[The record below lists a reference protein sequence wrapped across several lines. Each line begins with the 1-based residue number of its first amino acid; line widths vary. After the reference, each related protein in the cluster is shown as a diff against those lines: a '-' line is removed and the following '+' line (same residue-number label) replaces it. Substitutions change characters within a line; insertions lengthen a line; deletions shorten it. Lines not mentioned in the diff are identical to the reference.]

1 LPEIKNPNQQGGGG
15 DSRTMLAFTAIF
27 ILMFFGLQY
36 FKPKTQETK
45 PQPQPQ
51 SLPAAAASTSAS
63 ESPVAP
69 VATASAAPTG
79 SANAVQASSESTTIV
94 ENELY
99 RIQFSN
105 RGAQVTSWILKKYK
119 DSDGKPLDLVNKQ
132 AAAQFGYPLSLST
145 YDAGLNKQLSQALF
159 QASAAG
165 DVNAP
170 ATLSF
175 TWSDGGVTAKKDFSF
190 DSSYV
195 IHAETSVTKNGA
207 PVTAL
212 LAWPSGFGDQDTL
225 PEYAKGRF
233 DTLQGGKSNQVQV
246 ADEPDAGCWLPF
258 HLFCSEKVKSG
269 ATIAGPFDWAGV
281 SDLYFAAIF
290 LPDSPEHASVVPL
303 HHEVTIPRNLK
314 KPDPNSTDRAPVLG
328 AAVGVADGATS
339 TRLYAGPK
347 LIDVLKSVK
356 ATGADGKPSGPD
368 IEPIVSFGWMKIIS
382 EPLFLVLH
390 WMHEHIVANW
400 GWSILLLTLLI
411 NLCMLPTR
419 ITMMK
424 SALKMQRIQPQM
436 EAIKARYRN
445 YKATDPRRAEMNQ
458 EIFALQKKEGANMF
472 GGCLPMLIQWPLL
485 YGFYNM
491 LSNVFEL
498 RQAHWLWLPDL
509 ASPDPLHILPIFFI
523 VSMFLVQYLTP
534 SPGVDPAQQRM
545 MAFTMPAVFGFM
557 TWSVASGLALYW
569 ACGNLVNIVQQT
581 VMNRTRL
588 GREMHEIAA
597 RRAAKR
603 LGKPALGKR

>member
-1 LPEIKNPNQQGGGG
+1 LPEIKNPNQQGGGQ
-15 DSRTMLAFTAIF
+15 DSKTMLAFTAIF
-27 ILMFFGLQY
+27 ILMFFGIQY
-36 FKPKTQETK
+36 FKPKTTPEPK
-45 PQPQPQ
+45 PQQQAQ
-51 SLPAAAASTSAS
+51 SAPSSSSLNLPLAPASSTPGPPANSQNAGHAVNAIQAASET
-63 ESPVAP
+63 PV
-69 VATASAAPTG
+69 
-79 SANAVQASSESTTIV
+79 IV

-119 DSDGKPLDLVNKQ
+119 DADGKPLDLVNQK
-132 AAAQFGYPLSLST
+132 AAGQFGYPLSLFT
-145 YDAGLNKQLSQALF
+145 YDSALRAKLAQALF
-159 QASAAG
+159 VPSATG
-165 DVNAP
+165 DINAP
-170 ATLSF
+170 ASLTF
-175 TWSDGGVTAKKDFSF
+175 TWSDGSLTARKTFSF
-190 DSSYV
+190 DTSYV
-195 IHAETSVTKNGA
+195 IHAETAVEQNGN

-212 LAWPSGFGDQDTL
+212 LSWPSGFGDQDTL
-225 PEYAKGRF
+225 PQYAKGAF
-233 DTLQGGKSNQVQV
+233 NAMQSGKSTS
-246 ADEPDAGCWLPF
+246 DAYK
-258 HLFCSEKVKSG
+258 KVVGG
-269 ATIAGPFDWAGV
+269 ATLNGPFDWAGV

-290 LPDSPEHASVVPL
+290 LPDVPQQTSVVQL
-303 HHEVTIPRNLK
+303 HNQVIIPRNLK
-314 KPDPNSTDRAPVLG
+314 KPDPNVTDPAPVLG
-328 AAVGVADGATS
+328 AAVGSIGAPTAA
-339 TRLYAGPK
+339 RLYAGPK

-356 ATGADGKPSGPD
+356 ATGPDGKPDGAD
-368 IEPIVSFGWMKIIS
+368 IEPIVSFGWMKVIS
-382 EPLFLVLH
+382 EPLFLILH

-400 GWSILLLTLLI
+400 GWSILLLTLII
-411 NLCMLPTR
+411 NLAMLPTR

-436 EAIKARYRN
+436 EAIKERYKK
-445 YKATDPRRAEMNQ
+445 YKMNDPKRAEMNQ

-523 VSMFLVQYLTP
+523 ISMFLVQYLTP

-569 ACGNLVNIVQQT
+569 ACGNIVNIVQQT
-581 VMNRTRL
+581 VMNRTSL
-588 GREMHEIAA
+588 GKEMHDIAA
-597 RRAAKR
+597 KRAAKR
-603 LGKPALGKR
+603 LGKPAPGRR

>member
-1 LPEIKNPNQQGGGG
+1 MPEIKNPNQQGGGQ
-15 DSRTMLAFTAIF
+15 DSKTMLAFTAIF
-27 ILMFFGLQY
+27 ILIFFGFQY
-36 FKPKTQETK
+36 FKPKTTPETK
-45 PQPQPQ
+45 PQIHQQ
-51 SLPAAAASTSAS
+51 EQEAALLRRLPAANSGC
-63 ESPVAP
+63 AP
-69 VATASAAPTG
+69 LLRRPASALAK
-79 SANAVQASSESTTIV
+79 SVQAETETPTIV

-105 RGAQVTSWILKKYK
+105 RGAQVTSWILKKYR
-119 DSDGKPLDLVNKQ
+119 DADGKPLDLVNKQ
-132 AAAQFGYPLSLST
+132 AASQFGYPLSLFT
-145 YDAGLNKQLSQALF
+145 YDAGLRDKLSRVLF
-159 QASAAG
+159 VPSATG
-165 DVNAP
+165 DLNAP
-170 ATLSF
+170 ATLTF
-175 TWSDGGVTAKKDFSF
+175 TWSEGGITAHKTFSF
-190 DSSYV
+190 DTSYV
-195 IHAETSVTKNGA
+195 LHAETSVEQNGA

-225 PEYAKGRF
+225 PQYAKGTF
-233 DTLQGGKSNQVQV
+233 NAMQSGKATSDAYKKV
-246 ADEPDAGCWLPF
+246 AG
-258 HLFCSEKVKSG
+258 G
-269 ATIAGPFDWAGV
+269 ATLNGPFDWAGV

-290 LPDSPEHASVVPL
+290 LPDAPNQTAAVQMHN
-303 HHEVTIPRNLK
+303 EVTIPRNLK
-314 KPDPNSTDRAPVLG
+314 KPDPNATDRAPVLG
-328 AAVGVADGATS
+328 AAVGVLGDTTS
-339 TRLYAGPK
+339 VRLYAGPK

-356 ATGADGKPSGPD
+356 ATGPNGKPDGPD
-368 IEPIVSFGWMKIIS
+368 IEPIVSFGWMRFIS

-390 WMHEHIVANW
+390 WMYEHIVPNW
-400 GWSILLLTLLI
+400 GWSILLLTLVI
-411 NLCMLPTR
+411 NLAMLPTR

-436 EAIKARYRN
+436 EAIKERYKK
-445 YKATDPRRAEMNQ
+445 YKMNDPRRQDMNQ

-569 ACGNLVNIVQQT
+569 ACGNIVNIVQQT
-581 VMNRTRL
+581 IMNRTRL

-597 RRAAKR
+597 KRAAKR
-603 LGKPALGKR
+603 LGKPAPARR

>member
-1 LPEIKNPNQQGGGG
+1 LPEIKNPNQQGGGQ
-15 DSRTMLAFTAIF
+15 DSKTMLAFTAIF
-27 ILMFFGLQY
+27 VLMFLGLQY
-36 FKPKTQETK
+36 FKPKKVPEAP
-45 PQPQPQ
+45 PQQQQQQQQ
-51 SLPAAAASTSAS
+51 SLAAQSQAASPAPAAATGVSGAQA
-63 ESPVAP
+63 
-69 VATASAAPTG
+69 ASA
-79 SANAVQASSESTTIV
+79 VRSSTESSTIV

-119 DSDGKPLDLVNKQ
+119 DADGQPLDLVNKQ
-132 AAAQFGYPLSLST
+132 TSSQFGYPLSFFT
-145 YDAGLNKQLSQALF
+145 YDAGLRNRLALALF
-159 QASAAG
+159 VPSTTG
-165 DVNAP
+165 DVSAP
-170 ATLSF
+170 ATVSF
-175 TWSDGGVTAKKDFSF
+175 TWSDGSLTAHKTFSF

-195 IHAETSVTKNGA
+195 VHAETSVEQNGA

-212 LAWPSGFGDQDTL
+212 LTWPSGFGDQDTL
-225 PEYAKGRF
+225 PQYAKGTF
-233 DTLQGGKSNQVQV
+233 NGMQNGKSTS
-246 ADEPDAGCWLPF
+246 DAYK
-258 HLFCSEKVKSG
+258 KVVGG
-269 ATIAGPFDWAGV
+269 ATLNGPFDWAGV
-281 SDLYFAAIF
+281 GDLYFAAIF
-290 LPDSPEHASVVPL
+290 LPDTPEQTTVVQL
-303 HHEVTIPRNLK
+303 HNEVTIPRNLK

-328 AAVGVADGATS
+328 AAVGVIGGPTA

-356 ATGADGKPSGPD
+356 ATGPDGKPTGPD
-368 IEPIVSFGWMKIIS
+368 IEPIVSFGWMKFIS
-382 EPLFLVLH
+382 EPLFLILH
-390 WMHEHIVANW
+390 WMHEHIIANW
-400 GWSILLLTLLI
+400 GWSILLLTLII
-411 NLCMLPTR
+411 NLAMLPTR

-436 EAIKARYRN
+436 EAIKERYKK
-445 YKATDPRRAEMNQ
+445 YKMNDPRRADMNQ

-509 ASPDPLHILPIFFI
+509 ASPDPLHILPVFFI
-523 VSMFLVQYLTP
+523 ISMFLVQYLTP

-569 ACGNLVNIVQQT
+569 ACGNIVNIVQQT
-581 VMNRTRL
+581 VMNRTSL
-588 GREMHEIAA
+588 GREMHDIAA
-597 RRAAKR
+597 KRAAKR
-603 LGKPALGKR
+603 LGKPGQGRR

>member
-1 LPEIKNPNQQGGGG
+1 MPEIKNPNQQGGGG
-15 DSRTMLAFTAIF
+15 DSRTLLAFTAIF

-36 FKPKTQETK
+36 FKPHTEPKSAPEAK
-45 PQPQPQ
+45 PQQHQQASAPIAT
-51 SLPAAAASTSAS
+51 PAAAVDAPAPARAKS
-63 ESPVAP
+63 AP
-69 VATASAAPTG
+69 V
-79 SANAVQASSESTTIV
+79 NAVQAATETPTIV

-119 DSDGKPLDLVNKQ
+119 DADGKPLDLVNKQ
-132 AAAQFGYPLSLST
+132 AAAQFGYPLSLFT
-145 YDAGLNKQLSQALF
+145 YDAGLRDKLSHALF
-159 QASAAG
+159 VPSATG
-165 DVNAP
+165 DVIAP
-170 ATLSF
+170 STLTF
-175 TWSDGGVTAKKDFSF
+175 TWSEGGVTARKTFTF
-190 DSSYV
+190 DTSYV
-195 IHAETSVTKNGA
+195 VHAETSVEQNGA

-212 LAWPSGFGDQDTL
+212 LSWPSGFGDQETL
-225 PEYAKGRF
+225 PQYAKGTF
-233 DTLQGGKSNQVQV
+233 NSMQGGKSNS
-246 ADEPDAGCWLPF
+246 DAYK
-258 HLFCSEKVKSG
+258 KVVGG
-269 ATIAGPFDWAGV
+269 ATLNGPFDWAGV

-290 LPDSPEHASVVPL
+290 LPDAPQQATALQMHN
-303 HHEVTIPRNLK
+303 EVTIPRNLK
-314 KPDPNSTDRAPVLG
+314 KPDPNATERAPVLG
-328 AAVGVADGATS
+328 AAVGEIGSATS

-356 ATGADGKPSGPD
+356 ATGPDGKANGAD
-368 IEPIVSFGWMKIIS
+368 IEPIVSFGWMRLIS
-382 EPLFLVLH
+382 EPLFLVLR
-390 WMHEHIVANW
+390 WIHEHVVSNW
-400 GWSILLLTLLI
+400 GWSILLLTLII
-411 NLCMLPTR
+411 NIAMLPTR

-436 EAIKARYRN
+436 EAIKERYKK
-445 YKATDPRRAEMNQ
+445 YKTTDPRRSEMNQ

-485 YGFYNM
+485 YGFYDM
-491 LSNVFEL
+491 LSVVFEL

-569 ACGNLVNIVQQT
+569 ACGNIVNIVQQT
-581 VMNRTRL
+581 VMNRTKL
-588 GREMHEIAA
+588 GREMREIAA
-597 RRAAKR
+597 KRAAKR
-603 LGKPALGKR
+603 LGKPSPGKR

>member
-1 LPEIKNPNQQGGGG
+1 LPEIKNPNQQGGGQ

-27 ILMFFGLQY
+27 IVMFFGLQY
-36 FKPKTQETK
+36 FKPKTAPETK
-45 PQPQPQ
+45 PQQQQRVAIPARSATANAIVPT
-51 SLPAAAASTSAS
+51 AAAPAKRANVAQAET
-63 ESPVAP
+63 ESP
-69 VATASAAPTG
+69 
-79 SANAVQASSESTTIV
+79 TIV

-105 RGAQVTSWILKKYK
+105 RGAQVTSWVLKKYK
-119 DSDGKPLDLVNKQ
+119 DPDGKPLDLVNKQ
-132 AAAQFGYPLSLST
+132 AAAQFGYPLSLFT
-145 YDAGLNKQLSQALF
+145 YDSGLREKLSQALF
-159 QASAAG
+159 VPSVAG
-165 DVNAP
+165 DLNAP

-175 TWSDGGVTAKKDFSF
+175 DWSDGNITAHKTFSF
-190 DSSYV
+190 DTSYV
-195 IHAETSVTKNGA
+195 IHGKTSVEQNGA

-225 PEYAKGRF
+225 PQYAKGTF
-233 DTLQGGKSNQVQV
+233 NSMQSGKAISDAYKKV
-246 ADEPDAGCWLPF
+246 AG
-258 HLFCSEKVKSG
+258 G
-269 ATIAGPFDWAGV
+269 ATLNGPFDWAGV

-290 LPDSPEHASVVPL
+290 LPDEPQQAAVVQM
-303 HHEVTIPRNLK
+303 HNEVTLPRNLK
-314 KPDPNSTDRAPVLG
+314 RPDPNATDRAPVLG
-328 AAVGVADGATS
+328 AAAGVIGGATS

-347 LIDVLKSVK
+347 LINVLKSVK
-356 ATGADGKPSGPD
+356 ATGSDGKPDGPD
-368 IEPIVSFGWMKIIS
+368 IEPIVSFGWMKFIS
-382 EPLFLVLH
+382 EPLFLMLR
-390 WMHEHIVANW
+390 WMHEHIVPNW
-400 GWSILLLTLLI
+400 GWSILLLTLVI
-411 NLCMLPTR
+411 NLAMLPTR

-436 EAIKARYRN
+436 EAIKERYKK
-445 YKATDPRRAEMNQ
+445 YKMNDPRRQEMNQ

-569 ACGNLVNIVQQT
+569 ACGNIVNIVQQAI
-581 VMNRTRL
+581 MNRTRL

-597 RRAAKR
+597 KRAAKR
-603 LGKPALGKR
+603 LGKPAPARR

>member
-1 LPEIKNPNQQGGGG
+1 MPEIKNPNQQGGGQ
-15 DSRTMLAFTAIF
+15 DSKTLLAFAAIF
-27 ILMFFGLQY
+27 VLMFLGLQY
-36 FKPKTQETK
+36 FKPKTAPEAK
-45 PQPQPQ
+45 PPIQQQ
-51 SLPAAAASTSAS
+51 SVVTPAQNSSPSAAFSTAAAPA
-63 ESPVAP
+63 
-69 VATASAAPTG
+69 G
-79 SANAVQASSESTTIV
+79 HANAVQAETESPTIV

-105 RGAQVTSWILKKYK
+105 RGAHVTSWILKKYK
-119 DSDGKPLDLVNKQ
+119 DADGKPLDLVNKQ
-132 AAAQFGYPLSLST
+132 AASQFGYPLSLFT
-145 YDAGLNKQLSQALF
+145 YDTGLRDKLSQALF
-159 QASAAG
+159 VPSATG
-165 DVNAP
+165 DLSAP

-175 TWSDGGVTAKKDFSF
+175 TWSDGGITARKTFSF

-195 IHAETSVTKNGA
+195 IHAETSVEQNGA

-225 PEYAKGRF
+225 PQYAKATF
-233 DTLQGGKSNQVQV
+233 NSMQYGKATS
-246 ADEPDAGCWLPF
+246 DAYK
-258 HLFCSEKVKSG
+258 KVIGG
-269 ATIAGPFDWAGV
+269 ATLNGPFDWVGV
-281 SDLYFAAIF
+281 GDLYFAAIF
-290 LPDSPEHASVVPL
+290 LPDAPQQTTAVQL
-303 HHEVTIPRNLK
+303 HNEVTIPRNLK
-314 KPDPNSTDRAPVLG
+314 KPDPNATDRAPVLG
-328 AAVGVADGATS
+328 AAVGVVGGGTS

-356 ATGADGKPSGPD
+356 ATGADGKPNGPD
-368 IEPIVSFGWMKIIS
+368 IEPIVSFGWMKLIS
-382 EPLFLVLH
+382 EPLFLILQ
-390 WMHEHIVANW
+390 WMHEHIVSNW
-400 GWSILLLTLLI
+400 GWSILLLTLVI
-411 NLCMLPTR
+411 NLAMLPTR

-436 EAIKARYRN
+436 EAIKERYKK
-445 YKATDPRRAEMNQ
+445 YKMNDPRRQDMNQ

-509 ASPDPLHILPIFFI
+509 ASPDPLHILPVFFI

-569 ACGNLVNIVQQT
+569 ACGNIVNIVQQT

-588 GREMHEIAA
+588 GREMHDIAA
-597 RRAAKR
+597 KRAAKR
-603 LGKPALGKR
+603 LGKPAPSRR

>member
-1 LPEIKNPNQQGGGG
+1 MPEIKNPNQQGGGG
-15 DSRTMLAFTAIF
+15 QDPKTMLAFTAIF
-27 ILMFFGLQY
+27 ILMFLGLQY
-36 FKPKTQETK
+36 FKPKKTPETGA
-45 PQPQPQ
+45 QQQ
-51 SLPAAAASTSAS
+51 QRSLPATAETPASSPAS
-63 ESPVAP
+63 PA
-69 VATASAAPTG
+69 ATATAKSGVVSA
-79 SANAVQASSESTTIV
+79 ANAVQASSESSTIV

-99 RIQFSN
+99 RVQFSN

-119 DSDGKPLDLVNKQ
+119 DGDGKPLDLVNQK
-132 AAAQFGYPLSLST
+132 AAAQFGYPLSLFT
-145 YDAGLNKQLSQALF
+145 YDSGLRTRLSEALF
-159 QASAAG
+159 VPSTTG
-165 DVNAP
+165 VVNAP
-170 ATLSF
+170 GSVTF
-175 TWSDGGVTAKKDFSF
+175 TWSDGSLTARKKFSF

-195 IHAETSVTKNGA
+195 VHAETSVEQNGT

-212 LAWPSGFGDQDTL
+212 LTWPSGFGDQETL
-225 PEYAKGRF
+225 PQFAKSSF
-233 DTLQGGKSNQVQV
+233 NTMQAGKSTS
-246 ADEPDAGCWLPF
+246 DAYK
-258 HLFCSEKVKSG
+258 KVIGG
-269 ATIAGPFDWAGV
+269 ATLNGPFDWAGV

-290 LPDSPEHASVVPL
+290 LPDAPQQTTVVQL
-303 HHEVTIPRNLK
+303 HNEETIPRNIK
-314 KPDPNSTDRAPVLG
+314 KPDPNATDRAPVLG
-328 AAVGVADGATS
+328 AAMGVVGGSSSA
-339 TRLYAGPK
+339 RLYAGPK

-356 ATGADGKPSGPD
+356 ATGPAGKPTGPD
-368 IEPIVSFGWMKIIS
+368 IEPIVSFGWMKFIS
-382 EPLFLVLH
+382 EPLFLILH
-390 WMHEHIVANW
+390 WMHEHIVSNW

-436 EAIKARYRN
+436 EAIKERYKK
-445 YKATDPRRAEMNQ
+445 YKMNDPRRQDMNK
-458 EIFALQKKEGANMF
+458 EIFDLQKKEGANMF

-509 ASPDPLHILPIFFI
+509 ASPDPLHILPVFFI

-569 ACGNLVNIVQQT
+569 ACGNIVNIVQQT
-581 VMNRTRL
+581 VMNRTSL
-588 GREMHEIAA
+588 GREMHDIAA
-597 RRAAKR
+597 KRAAKR
-603 LGKPALGKR
+603 LGKPAASRR

>member
-1 LPEIKNPNQQGGGG
+1 MPEIKNPNQQGGGG
-15 DSRTMLAFTAIF
+15 QDSKTMLAFTAIF
-27 ILMFFGLQY
+27 ILMFLGIQY
-36 FKPKTQETK
+36 FKPKKAPEAA
-45 PQPQPQ
+45 PQQQQQQ
-51 SLPAAAASTSAS
+51 SLAPSSQNTTSTSTPLGAVS
-63 ESPVAP
+63 GGAP
-69 VATASAAPTG
+69 A
-79 SANAVQASSESTTIV
+79 ANAVQASTETSTIV

-99 RIQFSN
+99 RVQFSN

-119 DSDGKPLDLVNKQ
+119 DADGKPLDLVNRQ
-132 AAAQFGYPLSLST
+132 AASQFGYPLSLFT
-145 YDAGLNKQLSQALF
+145 YDSGLKTRLAQALF
-159 QASAAG
+159 VPSTTG

-170 ATLSF
+170 ATLTF
-175 TWSDGGVTAKKDFSF
+175 TWSDGGLTARKTFTF

-195 IHAETSVTKNGA
+195 IHADVAVEQNGA

-212 LAWPSGFGDQDTL
+212 LTWPSGFGDQDTL
-225 PEYAKGRF
+225 PQYAKGTF
-233 DTLQGGKSNQVQV
+233 NAMQGGKSTS
-246 ADEPDAGCWLPF
+246 DAYK
-258 HLFCSEKVKSG
+258 KVIGG
-269 ATIAGPFDWAGV
+269 ATLNGPFDWAGV
-281 SDLYFAAIF
+281 GDLYFAAIF
-290 LPDSPEHASVVPL
+290 LPDAPQQTTVVQL
-303 HHEVTIPRNLK
+303 HNEVVIPRNLK
-314 KPDPNSTDRAPVLG
+314 KPDPNATDRAPVLG
-328 AAVGVADGATS
+328 AAVGVVGAATT

-356 ATGADGKPSGPD
+356 ATAPDGKPTGAD

-382 EPLFLVLH
+382 EPLFLILH
-390 WMHEHIVANW
+390 WMHEHIVSNW

-411 NLCMLPTR
+411 NIAMLPTR

-436 EAIKARYRN
+436 DAIKERYKK
-445 YKATDPRRAEMNQ
+445 YKMNDPKRAEMNQ

-509 ASPDPLHILPIFFI
+509 ASPDPLHILPVFFI

-534 SPGVDPAQQRM
+534 SPGVDPAQQKM

-569 ACGNLVNIVQQT
+569 ACGNIVNIVQQT
-581 VMNRTRL
+581 VMNRTSL
-588 GREMHEIAA
+588 GKEMHAIAA
-597 RRAAKR
+597 KRAAKR
-603 LGKPALGKR
+603 LGKPAPGRR

>member
-1 LPEIKNPNQQGGGG
+1 
-15 DSRTMLAFTAIF
+15 MLAFTAIF

-36 FKPKTQETK
+36 FKPKSAPQTK
-45 PQPQPQ
+45 PQQQLQQASTPTA
-51 SLPAAAASTSAS
+51 STSNAAAAS
-63 ESPVAP
+63 AP
-69 VATASAAPTG
+69 AGAG
-79 SANAVQASSESTTIV
+79 SVQANAVQATTESPTIV

-119 DSDGKPLDLVNKQ
+119 DADGKPLDLVNKQ
-132 AAAQFGYPLSLST
+132 AAAQFGYPLSLFT
-145 YDAGLNKQLSQALF
+145 YDAGMREKLSQALF
-159 QASAAG
+159 VPSATG
-165 DVNAP
+165 DVIAP
-170 ATLSF
+170 STLTF
-175 TWSDGGVTAKKDFSF
+175 TWSGGGVTARKTFTF
-190 DSSYV
+190 DTSYV
-195 IHAETSVTKNGA
+195 IHAETSVEQNGA

-212 LAWPSGFGDQDTL
+212 LSWPSGFGDQDTL
-225 PEYAKGRF
+225 PQYAKGTF
-233 DTLQGGKSNQVQV
+233 NSLGSGKSTS
-246 ADEPDAGCWLPF
+246 DAYK
-258 HLFCSEKVKSG
+258 KVVGG
-269 ATIAGPFDWAGV
+269 ATLPGPFDWVGV
-281 SDLYFAAIF
+281 GDLYFAAIF
-290 LPDSPEHASVVPL
+290 LPDAPQQATAVQMHS
-303 HHEVTIPRNLK
+303 EVTIPRNLK
-314 KPDPNSTDRAPVLG
+314 KPDPNATDRAPVLG
-328 AAVGVADGATS
+328 AAVGAIGGTTS

-356 ATGADGKPSGPD
+356 ATGADGKPDGPD

-382 EPLFLVLH
+382 EPLFLILH
-390 WMHEHIVANW
+390 WMHEHVVSNW
-400 GWSILLLTLLI
+400 GWSILLLTLII
-411 NLCMLPTR
+411 NIAMLPTR

-436 EAIKARYRN
+436 DAIKERYKK
-445 YKATDPRRAEMNQ
+445 YKTTDPRRSEMNQ

-509 ASPDPLHILPIFFI
+509 ASPDPLHILPVFFI

-569 ACGNLVNIVQQT
+569 ACGNIVNIVQQT
-581 VMNRTRL
+581 VMNRTKL

-597 RRAAKR
+597 KRAAKR
-603 LGKPALGKR
+603 LGKPAPSRR

>member
-1 LPEIKNPNQQGGGG
+1 LPEIKNPNQQGGGQ
-15 DSRTMLAFTAIF
+15 DSKTMLAFTAIF
-27 ILMFFGLQY
+27 ILMFVGLQY
-36 FKPKTQETK
+36 FKPKNKPEAK
-45 PQPQPQ
+45 PQEQQQALAAQP
-51 SLPAAAASTSAS
+51 SAAISTPASSGTAK
-63 ESPVAP
+63 AP
-69 VATASAAPTG
+69 TADAIQATAETPI
-79 SANAVQASSESTTIV
+79 VV

-119 DSDGKPLDLVNKQ
+119 DAEGKPLDLVNRK
-132 AAAQFGYPLSLST
+132 AASQFGYPLSLFT
-145 YDAGLNKQLSQALF
+145 YDAGLRDKLSHALF
-159 QASAAG
+159 VPSSTANI
-165 DVNAP
+165 DAP
-170 ATLSF
+170 GSVTF
-175 TWSDGGVTAKKDFSF
+175 KWSDGSLTAEKTFKF
-190 DSSYV
+190 DTSYV
-195 IHAETSVTKNGA
+195 IHAETSVEQNGA
-207 PVTAL
+207 PITAL
-212 LAWPSGFGDQDTL
+212 LTWPSGFGDQDTL
-225 PEYAKGRF
+225 PQYAKGAF
-233 DTLQGGKSNQVQV
+233 NSMQNGKSTS
-246 ADEPDAGCWLPF
+246 DAYK
-258 HLFCSEKVKSG
+258 KVIGG
-269 ATIAGPFDWAGV
+269 ATLNGPFDWAGV

-290 LPDSPEHASVVPL
+290 VPDAPQQATAVQL
-303 HHEVTIPRNLK
+303 HNEVTIPRNLK
-314 KPDPNSTDRAPVLG
+314 KPDPNVTDHAPILG
-328 AAVGVADGATS
+328 AAVGVISGPTS

-356 ATGADGKPSGPD
+356 ATGADGNANGPD
-368 IEPIVSFGWMKIIS
+368 IEPIVSFGWMKFIS
-382 EPLFLVLH
+382 EPLFLILH
-390 WMHEHIVANW
+390 WMHEHIISNW

-436 EAIKARYRN
+436 EAIKARYKN
-445 YKATDPRRAEMNQ
+445 YKTTDPRRADMNQ

-569 ACGNLVNIVQQT
+569 ACGNIVNIVQQT
-581 VMNRTRL
+581 VMNRTSL
-588 GREMHEIAA
+588 GKEMHDIAA
-597 RRAAKR
+597 KRAAKR
-603 LGKPALGKR
+603 LGKPAPGRR

>member
-1 LPEIKNPNQQGGGG
+1 LPEIKNPNQQGGGQ
-15 DSRTMLAFTAIF
+15 DSKTMLAFTAIF

-36 FKPKTQETK
+36 FKPKTTPEAR
-45 PQPQPQ
+45 PQPQQQ
-51 SLPAAAASTSAS
+51 SVTPPAQTATQNAAVPAPAAPAI
-63 ESPVAP
+63 
-69 VATASAAPTG
+69 
-79 SANAVQASSESTTIV
+79 SANTVQAEAETPTIV

-105 RGAQVTSWILKKYK
+105 RGAQVASWILKKYK
-119 DSDGKPLDLVNKQ
+119 DADGRPLDLVNKQ
-132 AAAQFGYPLSLST
+132 TASQFGYPLSLFT
-145 YDAGLNKQLSQALF
+145 YDAGLRDKLSRALF
-159 QASAAG
+159 VPSATG
-165 DVNAP
+165 DLNAP

-175 TWSDGGVTAKKDFSF
+175 TWSDGGIRAHKTFTF
-190 DSSYV
+190 DTSYV
-195 IHAETSVTKNGA
+195 IHAETSVEQNGA

-212 LAWPSGFGDQDTL
+212 PAWPSGFGDQDTL
-225 PEYAKGRF
+225 PQYAKGTF
-233 DTLQGGKSNQVQV
+233 NAMQSGKATSDAYKKV
-246 ADEPDAGCWLPF
+246 AG
-258 HLFCSEKVKSG
+258 G
-269 ATIAGPFDWAGV
+269 ATLNGPFDWAGV

-290 LPDSPEHASVVPL
+290 LPDAPQPASVVQM

-328 AAVGVADGATS
+328 AAVGILGDTTS
-339 TRLYAGPK
+339 VRLYAGPK

-356 ATGADGKPSGPD
+356 ATGPDGKPDGPD
-368 IEPIVSFGWMKIIS
+368 IEPIVSFGWMKFIS
-382 EPLFLVLH
+382 EPLFLVLR
-390 WMHEHIVANW
+390 WMHEHIVPNW
-400 GWSILLLTLLI
+400 GWSILLLTLVI
-411 NLCMLPTR
+411 NLAMLPTR

-436 EAIKARYRN
+436 EAIKERYKK
-445 YKATDPRRAEMNQ
+445 YKMNDPRRQDMNQ

-569 ACGNLVNIVQQT
+569 ACGNIVNIVQQT
-581 VMNRTRL
+581 IMNRTRL

-597 RRAAKR
+597 KRAAKR
-603 LGKPALGKR
+603 LGKPAPARR

>member
-1 LPEIKNPNQQGGGG
+1 LPEIKNPNQQGGGQ
-15 DSRTMLAFTAIF
+15 DPKTMLAFTAIF
-27 ILMFFGLQY
+27 ILMFFGIQY
-36 FKPKTQETK
+36 FKPKNTPEPK
-45 PQPQPQ
+45 PQQQTQ
-51 SLPAAAASTSAS
+51 SEQSSVTPSVALASAS
-63 ESPVAP
+63 PANNQTPNATHAINTIQAIAETPV
-69 VATASAAPTG
+69 
-79 SANAVQASSESTTIV
+79 IV

-119 DSDGKPLDLVNKQ
+119 DADGKPLDLVNQK
-132 AAAQFGYPLSLST
+132 AASQFGYPLSLFT
-145 YDAGLNKQLSQALF
+145 YDSALRTRLAQALF
-159 QASAAG
+159 VPSATG
-165 DVNAP
+165 DINAP
-170 ATLSF
+170 TSITF
-175 TWSDGGVTAKKDFSF
+175 TWSDGSLTARKTFSF
-190 DSSYV
+190 DTSYV
-195 IHAETSVTKNGA
+195 IHAETAVEQNGA

-212 LAWPSGFGDQDTL
+212 LSWPSGFGDQDTL
-225 PEYAKGRF
+225 PQYAKGAF
-233 DTLQGGKSNQVQV
+233 NAMQNGKSTS
-246 ADEPDAGCWLPF
+246 DAYK
-258 HLFCSEKVKSG
+258 KVIGG
-269 ATIAGPFDWAGV
+269 ATLNGPFDWAGV

-290 LPDSPEHASVVPL
+290 LPDAPQQTSVVQI
-303 HHEVTIPRNLK
+303 HNQVTIPRNLK
-314 KPDPNSTDRAPVLG
+314 KPDPNVTDPAPVLG
-328 AAVGVADGATS
+328 VAVGPIGGPTS
-339 TRLYAGPK
+339 ARLYAGPK

-356 ATGADGKPSGPD
+356 ATGSDGKPNGAD

-382 EPLFLVLH
+382 EPLFIILH
-390 WMHEHIVANW
+390 WMHEHIIANW

-411 NLCMLPTR
+411 NLAMLPTR

-436 EAIKARYRN
+436 EAIKERYKK
-445 YKATDPRRAEMNQ
+445 YKATDPRRADMNQ

-534 SPGVDPAQQRM
+534 SPGVDPAQQKM

-569 ACGNLVNIVQQT
+569 ACGNIVNIVQQT
-581 VMNRTRL
+581 VMNRTSL
-588 GREMHEIAA
+588 GKEMHDIAA
-597 RRAAKR
+597 KRAAKR
-603 LGKPALGKR
+603 LGKPAASRR

>member
-1 LPEIKNPNQQGGGG
+1 
-15 DSRTMLAFTAIF
+15 MLAFTAIF
-27 ILMFFGLQY
+27 IVMFFGLQY
-36 FKPKTQETK
+36 FKPKTTPETK
-45 PQPQPQ
+45 PQTQQQQQASATAAPA
-51 SLPAAAASTSAS
+51 SSTAAAA
-63 ESPVAP
+63 
-69 VATASAAPTG
+69 AAPAG
-79 SANAVQASSESTTIV
+79 ARSVQANAVQATTESPTII

-119 DSDGKPLDLVNKQ
+119 DADGKPLDLVNKQ
-132 AAAQFGYPLSLST
+132 AAAQFGYPLSLFT
-145 YDAGLNKQLSQALF
+145 YDAGLREKLSQALF
-159 QASAAG
+159 VPTATG
-165 DVNAP
+165 DVIAP
-170 ATLSF
+170 STLTY
-175 TWSDGGVTAKKDFSF
+175 TWSDGSITARKTFTF
-190 DSSYV
+190 DTSYV
-195 IHAETSVTKNGA
+195 IHAETSVEQNGA

-212 LAWPSGFGDQDTL
+212 LSWPSGFGDQDTL
-225 PEYAKGRF
+225 PQYAKSTF
-233 DTLQGGKSNQVQV
+233 NSMQSGKATS
-246 ADEPDAGCWLPF
+246 DAYK
-258 HLFCSEKVKSG
+258 KVVGG
-269 ATIAGPFDWAGV
+269 ATLNGPFDWAGV

-290 LPDSPEHASVVPL
+290 LPDAPQQVTALQMHN
-303 HHEVTIPRNLK
+303 EVIVPRNLK
-314 KPDPNSTDRAPVLG
+314 KPDPNAIDRAPVLG
-328 AAVGVADGATS
+328 AAVGLVGGTTS

-356 ATGADGKPSGPD
+356 ATGADGKANGPD
-368 IEPIVSFGWMKIIS
+368 IEPIVSFGWMRFIS
-382 EPLFLVLH
+382 EPLFLILH
-390 WMHEHIVANW
+390 WMYEHIVANW
-400 GWSILLLTLLI
+400 GWAILLLTLVI
-411 NLCMLPTR
+411 NLAMLPTR

-436 EAIKARYRN
+436 EAIKERYKK
-445 YKATDPRRAEMNQ
+445 YKTTDPRRAEMNQ

-569 ACGNLVNIVQQT
+569 ACGNIVNIVQQM
-581 VMNRTRL
+581 VMNRTKL

-597 RRAAKR
+597 KRAAKR
-603 LGKPALGKR
+603 LGKPVPARR

>member
-1 LPEIKNPNQQGGGG
+1 MPEIKNPNQQGGGQ
-15 DSRTMLAFTAIF
+15 DSKTMLAFTAIF
-27 ILMFFGLQY
+27 ILMFVGLQY
-36 FKPKTQETK
+36 FKPKNTPEAK
-45 PQPQPQ
+45 PQQQQQALSPQAPAVTPPNV
-51 SLPAAAASTSAS
+51 SSTATKSPAAAD
-63 ESPVAP
+63 
-69 VATASAAPTG
+69 
-79 SANAVQASSESTTIV
+79 AVQATAETPVVV

-119 DSDGKPLDLVNKQ
+119 DAEGKPLDLVNKQ
-132 AAAQFGYPLSLST
+132 AATQFGYPLSLFT
-145 YDAGLNKQLSQALF
+145 YDAGLRNKLSQALF
-159 QASAAG
+159 VPSSTESI
-165 DVNAP
+165 NAP
-170 ATLSF
+170 GSITF
-175 TWSDGGVTAKKDFSF
+175 KWSDGSLTAQKTFKF
-190 DSSYV
+190 DTSYV
-195 IHAETSVTKNGA
+195 IHAETSVEQNGA

-212 LAWPSGFGDQDTL
+212 LTWPSGFGDQDTL
-225 PEYAKGRF
+225 PQYAKGAF
-233 DTLQGGKSNQVQV
+233 NSMQSGKSTS
-246 ADEPDAGCWLPF
+246 DAYK
-258 HLFCSEKVKSG
+258 KVVGG
-269 ATIAGPFDWAGV
+269 ATLNGPFDWVGV

-290 LPDSPEHASVVPL
+290 LPDVPQQATTVQL
-303 HHEVTIPRNLK
+303 HNEVTIPRNLK
-314 KPDPNSTDRAPVLG
+314 KPDPNVTDRAPVLG
-328 AAVGVADGATS
+328 AAVGVISGPTA

-356 ATGADGKPSGPD
+356 ATGLDGKPSGPD
-368 IEPIVSFGWMKIIS
+368 IEPIVSFGWMKVIS
-382 EPLFLVLH
+382 EPLFLILH
-390 WMHEHIVANW
+390 WMHEHIVSNW

-411 NLCMLPTR
+411 NVCMLPTR

-436 EAIKARYRN
+436 EAIKARYKN
-445 YKATDPRRAEMNQ
+445 YKTTDPRRADMNQ

-569 ACGNLVNIVQQT
+569 ACGNIVNIVQQT
-581 VMNRTRL
+581 VMNRTSL
-588 GREMHEIAA
+588 GREMHDIAA
-597 RRAAKR
+597 KRAAKR
-603 LGKPALGKR
+603 LGKPAPGRR

>member
-1 LPEIKNPNQQGGGG
+1 
-15 DSRTMLAFTAIF
+15 MLAFTAIF

-36 FKPKTQETK
+36 FKPKTAPETK
-45 PQPQPQ
+45 PQQQ
-51 SLPAAAASTSAS
+51 HQPAAVAVPAATPAADVTSAKAAATT
-63 ESPVAP
+63 VAP
-69 VATASAAPTG
+69 
-79 SANAVQASSESTTIV
+79 ANTVQAQTETPTVV

-119 DSDGKPLDLVNKQ
+119 DADGKPLDLVNKQ
-132 AAAQFGYPLSLST
+132 AAAQFGYPLSLFT
-145 YDAGLNKQLSQALF
+145 YDAGLREKLSHALF
-159 QASAAG
+159 VPSATG
-165 DVNAP
+165 DVIAP
-170 ATLSF
+170 STLTF
-175 TWSDGGVTAKKDFSF
+175 TWSGGGVTARKTFTF
-190 DSSYV
+190 NTSYV
-195 IHAETSVTKNGA
+195 VHAETSVEQNGA

-225 PEYAKGRF
+225 PQYAKSTF
-233 DTLQGGKSNQVQV
+233 NAMQSGKSTSDAYKKV
-246 ADEPDAGCWLPF
+246 AG
-258 HLFCSEKVKSG
+258 G
-269 ATIAGPFDWAGV
+269 ATLNGPFDWAGV

-290 LPDSPEHASVVPL
+290 LPDAPQETNAVQMHN
-303 HHEVTIPRNLK
+303 EVTVPRNLK
-314 KPDPNSTDRAPVLG
+314 KPDPNATDRAPVLG
-328 AAVGVADGATS
+328 AAVGVIGGATS

-347 LIDVLKSVK
+347 LIDVLNSVK
-356 ATGADGKPSGPD
+356 ATGPDGKPNGPN
-368 IEPIVSFGWMKIIS
+368 IEPIVSFGWMRFIS

-390 WMHEHIVANW
+390 WMYEHIVSNW
-400 GWSILLLTLLI
+400 GWAILLLTLVI
-411 NLCMLPTR
+411 NLAMLPTR

-436 EAIKARYRN
+436 DAIKERYKK
-445 YKATDPRRAEMNQ
+445 YKVNDPRRAEMNQ

-485 YGFYNM
+485 YGFYSM

-509 ASPDPLHILPIFFI
+509 ASPDPLHILPVFFI

-534 SPGVDPAQQRM
+534 SPGVDPTQQKM

-569 ACGNLVNIVQQT
+569 ACGNIVNIVQQM

-597 RRAAKR
+597 KRAAKR
-603 LGKPALGKR
+603 LGKPAPARR